1 MLTINKNHSLILVV
15 LFAIIFAVAISGDVH
30 ATPVEPDY
38 NTSGDWVNVYDE
50 LEKNLTN
57 DKEDLEKAN
66 DTVQSTNKTLN
77 EKDKTVQTLDKKL
90 DTALS
95 NQKKALSTKKS
106 KYTAYKTS
114 LTKYKTVKNNYLKAL
129 KKYKSKKTKANKN
142 KVLKAKKSV
151 LNYKAKVKQAKNA
164 YAKASKSY
172 ENTKSTI
179 TQISSEISAGVSL
192 VNYYESKYVEAI
204 ANLYEILDREE
215 FASFEYNN
223 AKAVLDNI
231 NNNFTAMMNELYNNL
246 LDDGYINS
254 TADLDA
260 NDIANEYWN
269 LLDIEDD
276 TFKDIFI
283 SSFAGNLS
291 EIFNS
296 YNGNETFINLAGE
309 FLTNFT
315 NVVMNNYFSTGE
327 AYDDGVVND
336 YVDNIINNTDLQS
349 AYNDTFNE
357 FVANAELNSN
367 ESATNAT
374 IFAGQELIGS
384 INDAVNNLFDEIDI
398 AQEKL
403 AEIET
408 TLEKLNASASE
419 LKTLAEDGD
428 GSEIASTID
437 SDVNVL
443 YIAISNVIKLLNE
456 EISKINLLKDF
467 VNEANTN
474 AGSAVSVN
482 DIVAA
487 YNQAVGSASLITK
500 GTDDVIDTYA
510 VDVLIYEMGLYVIGN
525 NVTALKELNNETI
538 NDSQELANFEG
549 NLTEVNN
556 LEDDLEE
563 IVGYVD
569 RDNEILANLLPTNG
583 YEEA

>member
-15 LFAIIFAVAISGDVH
+15 LFTLICAVAISGDVH
-30 ATPVEPDY
+30 AEVVPDY
-38 NTSGDWVNVYDE
+38 NTSDDWKNVYDE

-57 DKEDLEKAN
+57 DKENLEKAN

-77 EKDKTVQTLDKKL
+77 EKDKTVQALDKKL

-95 NQKKALSTKKS
+95 DQKKALSTKKS

-142 KVLKAKKSV
+142 KALKAKKSV
-151 LNYKAKVKQAKNA
+151 LNYKAKVKQSKNA

-179 TQISSEISAGVSL
+179 TQISSEITAGVSL
-192 VNYYESKYVEAI
+192 VNYYESKYAEAI
-204 ANLYEILDREE
+204 FNLYEILDREE
-215 FASFEYNN
+215 FDSLEYNN

-231 NNNFTAMMNELYNNL
+231 NNNFTAMMNDLYNGL
-246 LDDGYINS
+246 LNDGYINS
-254 TADLDA
+254 TDGLDA
-260 NDIANEYWN
+260 NAIANEYWN
-269 LLDIEDD
+269 LLGIEDE
-276 TFKDIFI
+276 TFKDTFI
-283 SSFAGNLS
+283 NSFADNLI
-291 EIFNS
+291 EIFDS

-315 NVVMNNYFSTGE
+315 NVVMNNYFSTGD
-327 AYDDGVVND
+327 AYDNGVVND
-336 YVDNIINNTDLQS
+336 YVNNIINNTDLQS

-357 FVANAELNSN
+357 FVTNAELNSN
-367 ESATNAT
+367 KSATSAT
-374 IFAGQELIGS
+374 ISAGQELIGS
-384 INDAVNNLFDEIDI
+384 INDAVNNLFDEIAI

-408 TLEKLNASASE
+408 TIEKLSASASE
-419 LKTLAEDGD
+419 LKTLAKDGD
-428 GSEIASTID
+428 GSEIADTIY

-443 YIAISNVIKLLNE
+443 YIAISKVIKDLND
-456 EISKINLLKDF
+456 EISKITTLKNF

-487 YNQAVGSASLITK
+487 YNQAVGNASIINK
-500 GTDDVIDTYA
+500 GTDSVISDYETEVLFYILGLTVID
-510 VDVLIYEMGLYVIGN
+510 N
-525 NVTALKELNNETI
+525 NVTALKDLGNETI
-538 NDSQELANFEG
+538 NDSSELANFEG

-556 LEDDLEE
+556 LEKNLDT
-563 IVGYVD
+563 IVDSVD
-569 RDNEILANLLPTNG
+569 RYNEILANLLPTND
-583 YEEA
+583 EEFE

>member
-1 MLTINKNHSLILVV
+1 M
-15 LFAIIFAVAISGDVH
+15 
-30 ATPVEPDY
+30 
-38 NTSGDWVNVYDE
+38 
-50 LEKNLTN
+50 
-57 DKEDLEKAN
+57 
-66 DTVQSTNKTLN
+66 
-77 EKDKTVQTLDKKL
+77 
-90 DTALS
+90 
-95 NQKKALSTKKS
+95 
-106 KYTAYKTS
+106 
-114 LTKYKTVKNNYLKAL
+114 
-129 KKYKSKKTKANKN
+129 
-142 KVLKAKKSV
+142 KAKKSV